1 METTGCKQVKVMVK
15 QNRSRDFRACF
26 AVGGGITWFFHQYL
40 FSSILW
46 AIAGIIILKLNK
58 MKNRSKKDSRLPPCF

>member
-1 METTGCKQVKVMVK
+1 METGFEKKAEFMIKQK
-15 QNRSRDFRACF
+15 QILGILGACF

-46 AIAGIIILKLNK
+46 AIAGIIVWKLNK
-58 MKNRSKKDSRLPPCF
+58 MKKRSKKR

>member
-1 METTGCKQVKVMVK
+1 MVK
-15 QNRSRDFRACF
+15 QKKILGILGACF
-26 AVGGGITWFFHQYL
+26 AVGGGITWLFHQYL

-58 MKNRSKKDSRLPPCF
+58 MKNSSKKR

>member
-1 METTGCKQVKVMVK
+1 MIKQK
-15 QNRSRDFRACF
+15 QILGILGACF

-46 AIAGIIILKLNK
+46 AIAVIIVWKLNK
-58 MKNRSKKDSRLPPCF
+58 MKKGSKKR

>member
-1 METTGCKQVKVMVK
+1 MVK
-15 QNRSRDFRACF
+15 HKQILGILGASF
-26 AVGGGITWFFHQYL
+26 AVGGGIAWFFHQYL

-58 MKNRSKKDSRLPPCF
+58 MKNRSKKT